1 MDTFQSRFKISSYLF
16 FAIKH
21 GCSFKVRVSEQMP
34 ITSPLVQFKPGN
46 RMHGD
51 CYLDTCW
58 ITKILHM
65 LIEAQYSVDNN
76 EEDESA
82 AILTDLRRLLEG
94 LNIADEE
101 LKNGDQED
109 TDIMMYQDE

>member
-1 MDTFQSRFKISSYLF
+1 
-16 FAIKH
+16 
-21 GCSFKVRVSEQMP
+21 
-34 ITSPLVQFKPGN
+34 
-46 RMHGD
+46 MHGD

-82 AILTDLRRLLEG
+82 AILTDLKSLLEG
-94 LNIADEE
+94 INIADEE
-101 LKNGDQED
+101 LENEDQED
-109 TDIMMYQDE
+109 TGIIIYHDE